1 MITADEARSI
11 AEVNRFTYIEEKIKT
26 AADTGLRC
34 VSLAILLRDDEKQKL
49 AEHGYRVITG
59 HGGKRGPFDIISW

>member
-1 MITADEARSI
+1 MITADE
-11 AEVNRFTYIEEKIKT
+11 
-26 AADTGLRC
+26 GLRC